1 MPKQKRFYM
10 SEEQRFMGKKV
21 RVWVDKTGHYHP
33 NMKGRGI
40 DEKYTWS
47 SDAFVDAKH
56 EIARRA
62 EEEKRWGKKK

>member
-10 SEEQRFMGKKV
+10 SEEQKFMGKNI

-33 NMKGRGI
+33 NVKGKGI
-40 DEKYTWS
+40 DKQYSWS

-56 EIARRA
+56 VIARRK
-62 EEEKRWGKKK
+62 EMKKRFG